1 MFNLAVDNLIKLFIL
16 TEPQEKKTNRFFR
29 KIKLSIARRFDL
41 HLDKADEDDV
51 VVSIKKNSDFVG
63 ANLWTLIFAILIAS
77 IGLNVNSTAVIIGA
91 MLISPLMGPIMGI
104 GLGIGTNDF
113 ELVKKGLRNL
123 LIATL
128 ISIVVSA
135 LYFWMTPLHEAQ
147 SELLARTTPSIW
159 DVFIA
164 FFGGLAGIVAGTRKE
179 KSNVIPGVAIA
190 TALMPPLCTA
200 GFGLASGNLY
210 YFMGAIYLYFINSVF
225 ICISTYLIVRF
236 LGFGKKHF
244 EDAENEKKVRRYIM
258 ITVIIAVLPSIYLAL
273 GIVDKSIFENSAQK
287 FINEQFQFK
296 NTQVVNKSLKYSR
309 SNGNEIDLLLIG
321 YELSESKIDSIRA
334 SLKDYKLK
342 NTRLKIRQGL
352 NAKQEIDFSQ
362 IKASILEDVFKK
374 DSVTNNPQTSMLER
388 ALPDIRSELKALYP
402 EMMEYTAANVVM
414 KRLDKTGNDT
424 LTMVVADFSKP
435 IKAEDRIKLNRWL
448 KSRLDV
454 DSVRLLTP

>member
-1 MFNLAVDNLIKLFIL
+1 M
-16 TEPQEKKTNRFFR
+16 TEPQQKKIGRLFR
-29 KIKLSIARRFDL
+29 IIKLSIARRFDL
-41 HLDKADEDDV
+41 HVDKADEDDV
-51 VVSIKKNSDFVG
+51 VLSIKKNSDFVG

-104 GLGIGTNDF
+104 GLGVGTNDF

-128 ISIVVSA
+128 ISVVVSA
-135 LYFWMTPLHEAQ
+135 VYFWLTPLHDAQ

-200 GFGLASGNLY
+200 GFGLASGNFY
-210 YFMGAIYLYFINSVF
+210 YFLGAIYLYFINSVF

-236 LGFGKKHF
+236 LRFRKKYF
-244 EDAENEKKVRRYIM
+244 EDRQTEKKVSRYIM
-258 ITVIIAVLPSIYLAL
+258 IIVTIAVVPSIFLAY
-273 GIVDKSIFENSAQK
+273 GIVDKSIFENNAQR
-287 FINEQFQFK
+287 FISEQFQFK
-296 NTQVVNKSLKYSR
+296 NTQVVNKTLRYS
-309 SNGNEIDLLLIG
+309 SKGNEIDLLLIG
-321 YELSESKIDSIRA
+321 YELPKSKIDSIRA
-334 SLKDYKLK
+334 RLPEYKLEQTK
-342 NTRLKIRQGL
+342 LQIRQGL

-374 DSVTNNPQTSMLER
+374 DSTIKITSSKVNLLEQQ
-388 ALPDIRSELKALYP
+388 LPDIRSELRALYP
-402 EMMEYTAANVVM
+402 EMRDYTAANVVVDH
-414 KRLDKTGNDT
+414 LDKPGKDT
-424 LTMVVADFSKP
+424 LTVVIAGFSKQLKP
-435 IKAEDRIKLNRWL
+435 VERAKLNQWL
-448 KSRLDV
+448 KARLQV
-454 DSVRLLTP
+454 DSLRLLVP

>member
-1 MFNLAVDNLIKLFIL
+1 MEPQQNMTGRLIRLIKI
-16 TEPQEKKTNRFFR
+16 
-29 KIKLSIARRFDL
+29 SIIRRFNL

-51 VVSIKKNSDFVG
+51 VISIKKNSDFIG

-104 GLGIGTNDF
+104 GLGVGTNDF

-123 LIATL
+123 LIATI
-128 ISIVVSA
+128 ISIVVSTI
-135 LYFWMTPLHEAQ
+135 YFLLTPLHEAQ

-210 YFMGAIYLYFINSVF
+210 YFFGAIYLYFINSVF
-225 ICISTYLIVRF
+225 ICISTFLIVRF
-236 LGFGKKHF
+236 LRFGKKHF
-244 EDAENEKKVRRYIM
+244 DNEERERKVRRYIM
-258 ITVIIAVLPSIYLAL
+258 IIVCVTVLPSIYLAY
-273 GIVDKSIFENSAQK
+273 GIVDKSIFENNAQR

-296 NTQVVNKSLKYSR
+296 NTQVVNKSLKYKGSR
-309 SNGNEIDLLLIG
+309 GNEIDLLLIG
-321 YELSESKIDSIRA
+321 YELPQNKIDTIRKK
-334 SLKDYKLK
+334 LIDYKLK
-342 NTRLKIRQGL
+342 DTKLQIRQGL

-362 IKASILEDVFKK
+362 IKASILEDVFKR
-374 DSVTNNPQTSMLER
+374 DSTTKMTTLQVSQMKRL
-388 ALPDIRSELKALYP
+388 LPDIRAELKALYP
-402 EMMEYTAANVVM
+402 EMRNYTVANVVTQQ
-414 KRLDKTGNDT
+414 LDKAKADT

-435 IKAEDRIKLNRWL
+435 IKSADRTKLSAWL
-448 KSRLDV
+448 KSRLEA
-454 DSVRLLTP
+454 DSIRLLIP